1 MRLLHPLAIATAL
14 AAGLGTAPTLAHQV
28 VYIAQLSGPAES
40 PPNGSPGT
48 GFATIT
54 FDDHDFTM
62 RLEVSFSGLLGNVT
76 ASHIHCCTTNP
87 GASTAGVATQLPSF
101 SGFPLGG
108 PSGSYD
114 STFNMTLASS
124 WNPAFV
130 SAHGGTTGQAFSDL
144 LAGAEAGKA
153 YLNIHTSAFG
163 GGEIRGFLALAPVPE
178 PASWGLMLAGL
189 GLVAAG
195 SMRRRR

>member
-1 MRLLHPLAIATAL
+1 MRLLHPLATAAVLACCLASAPAL
-14 AAGLGTAPTLAHQV
+14 AHEV

-40 PPNGSPGT
+40 PPNASPGT

-54 FDDHDFTM
+54 FNDHDFSM
-62 RLEVSFSGLLGNVT
+62 RLEVSFSGLVGNVT
-76 ASHIHCCTTNP
+76 AAHIHCCTANP

-108 PSGSYD
+108 TSGSYD
-114 STFNMTLASS
+114 NTFNMTLAGS

-130 SAHGGTTGQAFSDL
+130 TAHGGTTGQAFSDL

-178 PASWGLMLAGL
+178 PGSWALMLAGL
-189 GLVAAG
+189 GLVATR
-195 SMRRRR
+195 SLRRRQ